1 MRLVLRFLL
10 ALLVFSNVS
19 TLNVYAQEAA
29 VATDAVAET
38 CDAPTDNS
46 GKEKAETVTDC
57 ER

>member
-1 MRLVLRFLL
+1 MALV
-10 ALLVFSNVS
+10 VFSNVS